1 MMNEDFYILHLSDLH
16 IRNEQKDHAAKEFYS
31 AALSRLLSDI
41 EEQIQ
46 NKNNIVIVIS
56 GDIIDQGMYDQHQV
70 AALKFFSDLHDKI
83 GAKVCDIIIVPGN
96 HDKCRSRINA
106 LISMSHSREGLDSG
120 LPDAEIEWETQ
131 LASYERFLS
140 LTNSIYKIF
149 NKGKEETNTFGI
161 STVEINGTKIC
172 FVSIDSAWCSHSKDD
187 RRKLRIGKYQ
197 LHKLSHE
204 YKAIRNESNNAGKPI
219 GMTIAVS
226 HYPLNWLTAED
237 EELCNNYFLSD
248 DYLNVDVLM
257 CGHVHD
263 FSIINSFNHKHSL
276 LTLVTGI
283 GWGSKEPDDGAE
295 IHRYS
300 LYTINLFNN
309 SCDIIMRKTKSNGKF
324 DYDYSVY
331 VGEYEFNDGKLR
343 YPLRMRE
350 GNPFIRINA
359 PVPFEAQSL
368 FLDSSLLD
376 FIPKVVRA
384 MTSFSNSTARLYT
397 FYQNNFLQELEDN
410 LSLIELS
417 DEEQTQQFFTNVY
430 GKIYDSFY
438 TESEL
443 SSELKDQYFDVD
455 NTLPDFL
462 GFLNEICMEAV
473 ESLKECFSP
482 GTVLRAH
489 FRWHSFSKSKGKV
502 LCDEYQ
508 MLSQYSNL
516 PDDQK
521 SNSMQV
527 VKWGG
532 LIEHAF
538 ITGEPIVYSANKR
551 YNPIQTSWD
560 DFITMIPRFSDYSHD
575 VRLSRGV
582 LTSRPVMTF
591 GLSVKKILSRD
602 DAIALY
608 LLAYLR
614 FDEILTH
621 VIDEYIRMFNIDV
634 KKFLPHIEKIK
645 NTYT

>member
-16 IRNEQKDHAAKEFYS
+16 IRNEQKNHAAEEFYS
-31 AALSRLLSDI
+31 GALSRLLTDI
-41 EEQIQ
+41 EEQTQ
-46 NKNNIVIVIS
+46 NKNNIIIVIS
-56 GDIIDQGMYDQHQV
+56 GDIIDQGMYDQHQA
-70 AALKFFSDLHDKI
+70 AALKFFSNLYDKI
-83 GAKVCDIIIVPGN
+83 GSKVCDIIIVPGN

-120 LPDAEIEWETQ
+120 LPDAQIEWETQ
-131 LASYERFLS
+131 LASYERFLG

-149 NKGKEETNTFGI
+149 KKSKDATNTFGI
-161 STVEINGTKIC
+161 SAVEINGTKIC

-197 LHKLSHE
+197 LHKLSEE
-204 YKAIRNESNNAGKPI
+204 YKAIRNESNSNGTPI

-263 FSIINSFNHKHSL
+263 FSIVNSFNHKHSL

-283 GWGSKEPDDGAE
+283 GWGSKEPDDGKE

-359 PVPFEAQSL
+359 PVSFETKSL

-384 MTSFSNSTARLYT
+384 MTSFANSTARLYT
-397 FYQNNFLQELEDN
+397 FYQDNFLQELSEN
-410 LSLIELS
+410 LVSVESNDAERKNQLS
-417 DEEQTQQFFTNVY
+417 PDIYE
-430 GKIYDSFY
+430 KIYDSFY
-438 TESEL
+438 TDSDL
-443 SSELKDQYFDVD
+443 SSELKDQYFDVE

-462 GFLNEICMEAV
+462 AFLNEICMEAV

-482 GTVLRAH
+482 GTILRAH
-489 FRWHSFSKSKGKV
+489 FRWHSFSKLKGKV
-502 LCDEYQ
+502 SCDEYQ

-532 LIEHAF
+532 LIKHAF

-560 DFITMIPRFSDYSHD
+560 DFITMIPKFSDYSHD
-575 VRLSRGV
+575 VRLSKG
-582 LTSRPVMTF
+582 LPTSRPVMTF
-591 GLSVKKILSRD
+591 GLSVKKVLSRE
-602 DAIALY
+602 DAIALH

-614 FDEILTH
+614 FDEILTQ

-645 NTYT
+645 NTSA